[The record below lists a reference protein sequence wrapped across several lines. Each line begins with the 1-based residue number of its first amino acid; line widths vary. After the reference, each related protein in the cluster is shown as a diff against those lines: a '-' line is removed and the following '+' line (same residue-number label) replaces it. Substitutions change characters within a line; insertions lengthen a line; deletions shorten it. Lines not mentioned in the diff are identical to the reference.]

1 MMRLASGRTF
11 ARVVLVA
18 LLVYGG
24 AGLARST
31 PLAASPPIATQ
42 APAANASQSRVA
54 PPEATPRALEYY
66 ASNNRIYLLNLVL
79 AFALPLLVIFS
90 GLGARLRDFCE
101 RIARPWPLA
110 LLLFFAIYAVAGA
123 LLYTPLEYFTDHL
136 RQKAFGLSNQS
147 AAQWLGDQAK
157 GLAVGLALGAPV
169 VLGAWWLMR
178 KSPQRYWLYLAAL
191 SFPLAAFLILIQ
203 PALIAPLFD
212 DFGPLTNRAL
222 EAHILELANRA
233 GIDGA
238 RVFEVNKS
246 ADTNAL
252 NAYVTGV
259 LGTKRIVLWDTL
271 LAKLDERE
279 VLFVMGHEMG
289 HYVLHHVLLT
299 TALVSVASF
308 LAFFAGD
315 RLARAAIARWPSRTG
330 IRGLTDPAA
339 LPLLLVVIEALS
351 LFGQPALRAW
361 SRSIERDADQFG
373 LEITRD
379 NHACATAFL
388 KLSETNLAN
397 PRPGP
402 LFVFFRASHPP
413 IAERVEYC
421 NDYRPWET
429 GAPLRFTEYFR
440 N

>member
-1 MMRLASGRTF
+1 
-11 ARVVLVA
+11 
-18 LLVYGG
+18 
-24 AGLARST
+24 
-31 PLAASPPIATQ
+31 
-42 APAANASQSRVA
+42 
-54 PPEATPRALEYY
+54 
-66 ASNNRIYLLNLVL
+66 
-79 AFALPLLVIFS
+79 
-90 GLGARLRDFCE
+90 
-101 RIARPWPLA
+101 
-110 LLLFFAIYAVAGA
+110 
-123 LLYTPLEYFTDHL
+123 
-136 RQKAFGLSNQS
+136 
-147 AAQWLGDQAK
+147 
-157 GLAVGLALGAPV
+157 
-169 VLGAWWLMR
+169 MR

-212 DFGPLTNRAL
+212 DFGPLENRAL

-315 RLARAAIARWPSRTG
+315 RLARAAIDRWPSRTG

-429 GAPLRFTEYFR
+429 GAPLRFGESFR

>member
-1 MMRLASGRTF
+1 MKYLAPFTFALLASLLG
-11 ARVVLVA
+11 AAA
-18 LLVYGG
+18 LLAAP
-24 AGLARST
+24 AGLA
-31 PLAASPPIATQ
+31 AAPPAE
-42 APAANASQSRVA
+42 APADATGGAETRVE
-54 PPEATPRALEYY
+54 PPAATPRALEYY
-66 ASNNRIYLLNLVL
+66 AGNNRIYLLNLGL
-79 AFALPLLVIFS
+79 AFVLPLLFVFT
-90 GLGARLRDFCE
+90 GLSARLRDFCE
-101 RIARPWPLA
+101 RITRPWPLA
-110 LLLFFAIYAVAGA
+110 LLLFLAIYAAAGA

-136 RQKAFGLSNQS
+136 RQKAFGLSNQD

-157 GLAVGLALGAPV
+157 ALAVGLILGAP
-169 VLGAWWLMR
+169 LAWGVYWIMR
-178 KSPQRYWLYLAAL
+178 KSPQRYWLYLSAL
-191 SFPLAAFLILIQ
+191 SFPLALFMILIQ

-212 DFGPLTNRAL
+212 DFGPLQNRAL
-222 EAHILELANRA
+222 ETRILDLAGRA
-233 GIDGA
+233 GIEGA
-238 RVFEVNKS
+238 RVYEVNKS

-271 LAKLDERE
+271 LARLDERE

-289 HYVLHHVLLT
+289 HYVLQHVVIT
-299 TALVSVASF
+299 TALVSLATL

-315 RLARAAIARWPSRTG
+315 RLARALMGRAGRRTR

-339 LPLLLVVIEALS
+339 LPLLLVVLEALS

-402 LFVFFRASHPP
+402 IFVFFRASHPP
-413 IAERVEYC
+413 LAERVEYC

-429 GAPLRFTEYFR
+429 GAPLRFKEHFR
-440 N
+440 AE